1 MKKIL
6 ALFIT
11 CIALVFC
18 TGSFLTEAQ
27 TKDISKESFMV
38 NMSDFFP
45 SFGATD
51 KIKNS
56 SGEGI
61 NNISS
66 LIISLIPM
74 VTIMMGVGAT
84 LMVVW

>member
-6 ALFIT
+6 TLFIT
-11 CIALVFC
+11 GIVLVFC
-18 TGSFLTEAQ
+18 TGAVLAAGFTA
-27 TKDISKESFMV
+27 DISKESFMV
-38 NMSDFFP
+38 SMSDFFP
-45 SFGATD
+45 SFATTD

-56 SGEGI
+56 SGKGI
-61 NNISS
+61 ENIPS

-74 VTIMMGVGAT
+74 VTTMMAVGAT